1 MLRITSGGIRG
12 ALTPA
17 GGFGARGLLGRA
29 DQLLTKEL
37 KIVRTAEVAL
47 SGFTFGMIQGRFKS
61 QGGMTL
67 AGLPVDLV
75 AGAALQVL
83 SLFNFARPYAS
94 HLRAVGDG
102 ALASF
107 FTTTGY
113 RVGERWGS
121 GGSLMK
127 GLSGMFGDAAPAGGS
142 SIADQELAN
151 LVRAG

>member
-1 MLRITSGGIRG
+1 MLRLTSGGIRG
-12 ALTPA
+12 GLTSY
-17 GGFGARGLLGRA
+17 GYGARGLLGRA
-29 DQLLTKEL
+29 DSFLRQDL
-37 KIVRTAEVAL
+37 KVVRTAEVAL
-47 SGFTFGMIQGRFKS
+47 SGFTFGMIQGRFKT

-75 AGAALQVL
+75 AGAAMHVL
-83 SLFNFARPYAS
+83 SLFGFARPYAS

-113 RVGERWGS
+113 RVGERWGA

-142 SIADQELAN
+142 SIADRELEN